1 MIEILGTVTSGL
13 GNGQKFMSKEHYS
26 NSFLDI
32 LGWRPF
38 AGTLNLVL
46 KDPIDVE
53 NIFCIEN
60 HEISG
65 FLEKKKDGIVKERG
79 SVKVKCVELILKQN
93 SSHKMNGAI
102 VLPSKTK
109 HTNVLEVIASVEL
122 RKVWHLKDGDQIII
136 NCQKE
141 E

>member
-13 GNGQKFMSKEHYS
+13 GKGQKFMSKEHYS
-26 NSFLDI
+26 NSFRDI

-46 KDPIDVE
+46 KDPIDEE
-53 NIFCIEN
+53 NIFCVEN

-65 FLEKKKDGIVKERG
+65 FLEEKENGILKERG
-79 SVKVKCVELILKQN
+79 SVKVKLVELILKRD
-93 SSHKMNGAI
+93 SSYRMNGAI

-109 HTNVLEVIASVEL
+109 HIDVIEVIAAVEL
-122 RKVWHLKDGDQIII
+122 RKIWLLKDGDQVIVK
-136 NCQKE
+136 CLKD
-141 E
+141 